1 MECPLVLLEKAV
13 KELNFRR
20 PTNKVKSSKFPMQVA
35 LTLRSKE
42 KIDLKGDLNQI
53 PLTQPV

>member
-1 MECPLVLLEKAV
+1 MFLEKAV

-20 PTNKVKSSKFPMQVA
+20 TTYEVKLGKFPMQIA
-35 LTLRSKE
+35 LNLTLRSKE

-53 PLTQPV
+53 PLKQPV

>member
-1 MECPLVLLEKAV
+1 MILEKAV
-13 KELNFRR
+13 KGLNFRKS
-20 PTNKVKSSKFPMQVA
+20 TYEVKLGKFPIQIV
-35 LTLRSKE
+35 LTLGSKE